1 MGHYIK
7 FFREF
12 SYCLPLISIRIY
24 CYLNEVIKEES
35 KIKRS
40 EKILGLEVLSALSG
54 VLIALQS
61 RINGELSDQMGD
73 SLEAALVSFGTGL
86 IFVSLISLFR
96 KDVRAGFSDIFKAVT
111 SKQLPLWRL
120 SAGMLGASFV
130 AMQTHVVPIAG
141 VALFTVASL
150 AGQTA
155 ISLWVDHIG
164 LGGGIK
170 SRITKPRVIAA
181 IVTVGAVVISAW
193 DRFVMSDFSILAI
206 TLAVFAGSWVGVQ
219 RAFNG
224 QINSFSKKSFAT
236 SQLNF
241 ITGFSFL
248 TFLLILRSLFTG
260 HSIMNLTSGPWWMFL
275 GGSIGV
281 FYIAFSAV
289 AVQYVG
295 VLEFTLLSVGGMLIG
310 SLLLDVFAPTQ
321 GTHIS
326 PNLIAGIF
334 LTYLG
339 VIANGQSRLSRK

>member
-1 MGHYIK
+1 
-7 FFREF
+7 
-12 SYCLPLISIRIY
+12 
-24 CYLNEVIKEES
+24 
-35 KIKRS
+35 
-40 EKILGLEVLSALSG
+40 
-54 VLIALQS
+54 
-61 RINGELSDQMGD
+61 MGD

-96 KDVRAGFSDIFKAVT
+96 KDIRSGFKDIFKAVA
-111 SKQLPLWRL
+111 SQQLPIWRL
-120 SAGMLGASFV
+120 AAGMLGASFV

-155 ISLWVDHIG
+155 ISLWVDHVG
-164 LGGGIK
+164 LAGGIK
-170 SRITKPRVIAA
+170 SAISKRRIVAA
-181 IVTVGAVVISAW
+181 LITISAVAVSAW
-193 DRFVMSDFSILAI
+193 DRFSMSSFSILAI

-219 RAFNG
+219 RALNG

-241 ITGFSFL
+241 ITGFTFL
-248 TFLLILRSLFTG
+248 TFLLVLRSLFTD
-260 HSIMNLTSGPWWMFL
+260 HSILNLTSGPWWMFL

-295 VLEFTLLSVGGMLIG
+295 VLEFTLLSVGGMLFG
-310 SLLLDVFAPTQ
+310 SLILELVVPTT

-326 PNLIAGIF
+326 PYLITGIL
-334 LTYLG
+334 LTYVG
-339 VIANGQSRLSRK
+339 VIANGQTRLSRK